1 MRWPN
6 QINLKLSAVRLIT
19 PHKSGVQIKIEETI
33 YKARNYKRAGSQAGI
48 TATGRWKT
56 HVIGKQ
62 GHWKKRWKWMKR
74 WAKIVRCKRRS
85 WRRKGWTSRWIWN
98 KWVGTVLVKLTR
110 FISLPRNSYVLT
122 RQHWSKVF
130 NFTFPG
136 FITWALMLFNSS
148 EHQPVSLQS
157 WT

>member
-33 YKARNYKRAGSQAGI
+33 YKARNYKQSRSGAGI
-48 TATGRWKT
+48 TATGRWQT
-56 HVIGKQ
+56 HGVGKQ
-62 GHWKKRWKWMKR
+62 GHWKNQGKWIKR
-74 WAKIVRCKRRS
+74 WANTAGCKSRS
-85 WRRKGWTSRWIWN
+85 WRRKGWRWIGN

-110 FISLPRNSYVLT
+110 FISLHRNSYVLT
-122 RQHWSKVF
+122 RQHRSKVF

-136 FITWALMLFNSS
+136 FIAWASVLFNTS
-148 EHQPVSLQS
+148 EHQPVSVHS